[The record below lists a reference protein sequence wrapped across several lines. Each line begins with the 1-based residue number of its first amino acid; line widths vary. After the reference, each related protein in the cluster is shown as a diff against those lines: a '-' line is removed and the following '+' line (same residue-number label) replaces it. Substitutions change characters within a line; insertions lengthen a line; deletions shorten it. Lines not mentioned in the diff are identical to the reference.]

1 MEFQWIVLI
10 CALALCSLLLLA
22 YLLLLRCSIREVAE
36 ELEEKMRTDTNTLI
50 SISTGDKAV
59 RALAA
64 QINRQLR
71 ALRRE
76 RLRLQAG
83 NDALADAVTDIS
95 HDLRTPLTAVCGYL
109 DLLEQEPQ
117 SERARRYL
125 AILRERTDAM
135 CGLTEE
141 LFRYSVITAT
151 ADALKQEPVCLN
163 HVLEQSLAG
172 LLRCAVGPGHHAGHP
187 DAGAGSDAAAGRRG
201 PAARF

>member
-36 ELEEKMRTDTNTLI
+36 ELEEKLRTDTNTLI

-125 AILRERTDAM
+125 AHPAGADGRHVRPDGGAVSLFGDHRHGRRAEAGA
-135 CGLTEE
+135 GLPE
-141 LFRYSVITAT
+141 SCAG
-151 ADALKQEPVCLN
+151 AEPC
-163 HVLEQSLAG
+163 G

>member
-1 MEFQWIVLI
+1 MA
-10 CALALCSLLLLA
+10 CP
-22 YLLLLRCSIREVAE
+22 
-36 ELEEKMRTDTNTLI
+36 
-50 SISTGDKAV
+50 

-135 CGLTEE
+135 CDIVKNAPQGRGVQL
-141 LFRYSVITAT
+141 
-151 ADALKQEPVCLN
+151 PHHC
-163 HVLEQSLAG
+163 
-172 LLRCAVGPGHHAGHP
+172 LLRHLDVRFS
-187 DAGAGSDAAAGRRG
+187 GS
-201 PAARF
+201 F

>member
-22 YLLLLRCSIREVAE
+22 YLLLLRRSIREVAE
-36 ELEEKMRTDTNTLI
+36 ELEEKLRTDTNTLI

-83 NDALADAVTDIS
+83 NDALADAVTS
-95 HDLRTPLTAVCGYL
+95 PTT
-109 DLLEQEPQ
+109 
-117 SERARRYL
+117 
-125 AILRERTDAM
+125 
-135 CGLTEE
+135 
-141 LFRYSVITAT
+141 
-151 ADALKQEPVCLN
+151 
-163 HVLEQSLAG
+163 
-172 LLRCAVGPGHHAGHP
+172 CAH
-187 DAGAGSDAAAGRRG
+187 R
-201 PAARF
+201 

>member
-22 YLLLLRCSIREVAE
+22 YLLLLRRSIREVAE
-36 ELEEKMRTDTNTLI
+36 ELEEKLRTDTNTLI

-109 DLLEQEPQ
+109 DLLEQEPP
-117 SERARRYL
+117 SR
-125 AILRERTDAM
+125 
-135 CGLTEE
+135 
-141 LFRYSVITAT
+141 S
-151 ADALKQEPVCLN
+151 
-163 HVLEQSLAG
+163 
-172 LLRCAVGPGHHAGHP
+172 GPGAIWP
-187 DAGAGSDAAAGRRG
+187 SCGSGRTPCAA
-201 PAARF
+201 

>member
-36 ELEEKMRTDTNTLI
+36 ELEEKLRTDTNTLI

-76 RLRLQAG
+76 RLRLQEG
-83 NDALADAVTDIS
+83 NNALADAVTDIS

-109 DLLEQEPQ
+109 DLLEQEPP
-117 SERARRYL
+117 SR
-125 AILRERTDAM
+125 
-135 CGLTEE
+135 
-141 LFRYSVITAT
+141 S
-151 ADALKQEPVCLN
+151 
-163 HVLEQSLAG
+163 
-172 LLRCAVGPGHHAGHP
+172 GPGAIWP
-187 DAGAGSDAAAGRRG
+187 SCGSGRTPCAA
-201 PAARF
+201 